1 MKILKIVSVIAFAA
15 AVILFGGYMLKEGA
29 KDKTGPVITVESD
42 NIEVSVSE
50 PREALLQG
58 VTATDAHDGDVT
70 ASVRVESLS
79 PFNESGE
86 RTVSYVAFDSD
97 GHVSH
102 AARTMRYTD
111 YTPPKFRFDGPLTYP
126 SETKDLMEKVTV
138 TDCIDGDLTELTQIL
153 FDTAADTTRP
163 GVYTARLKITN
174 SAGDSE
180 ELPVTI
186 EIFNPS
192 FYYRLPAINLKEQ
205 VLYLKKGDAF
215 DAAGQLQSA
224 VIDGIEY
231 TFVPGNGTY
240 GSGEESGAHTID
252 ISRAAI
258 EGSVDT
264 GTAGCYEVTYT
275 LEDPV
280 TGTGTGTARLYV
292 VVTEGGTK

>member
-1 MKILKIVSVIAFAA
+1 M
-15 AVILFGGYMLKEGA
+15 
-29 KDKTGPVITVESD
+29 
-42 NIEVSVSE
+42 
-50 PREALLQG
+50 
-58 VTATDAHDGDVT
+58 
-70 ASVRVESLS
+70 ESLS

-102 AARTMRYTD
+102 AARTMCYTD

-231 TFVPGNGTY
+231 TFVPGNGSY

>member
-1 MKILKIVSVIAFAA
+1 MKILKIVSVIAFMT

-29 KDKTGPVITVESD
+29 KDKTGPVITMESD

-79 PFNESGE
+79 PFNEKGE
-86 RTVSYVAFDSD
+86 RRVSYVAFDSD

-111 YTPPKFRFDGPLTYP
+111 YTPPKFQFDGPLTYP
-126 SETKDLMEKVTV
+126 SETKDLLEKVTV

-192 FYYRLPAINLKEQ
+192 VYYRLPAINLKEQ

-258 EGSVDT
+258 TGSVDT

-275 LEDPV
+275 LDDPV

>member
-1 MKILKIVSVIAFAA
+1 MKILKIVSVIALAA

-29 KDKTGPVITVESD
+29 KDKTGPVITMESD

-102 AARTMRYTD
+102 AARTMCYTD

-138 TDCIDGDLTELTQIL
+138 TDCID
-153 FDTAADTTRP
+153 A
-163 GVYTARLKITN
+163 ARLKITN

-192 FYYRLPAINLKEQ
+192 VYYRLPAINLKEQ

-231 TFVPGNGTY
+231 TFVPGNGSY

-264 GTAGCYEVTYT
+264 GTAGCYEVTYM

>member
-1 MKILKIVSVIAFAA
+1 VKILKIVSVIAFAA

-42 NIEVSVSE
+42 SIEVSVGD
-50 PREALLQG
+50 PREALLKG
-58 VTATDAHDGDVT
+58 VTAADAHDGDVT

-79 PFNESGE
+79 PFNEKGE
-86 RTVSYVAFDSD
+86 RRVSYVAFDSD

-111 YTPPKFRFDGPLTYP
+111 YTPPKFQFDGPLTYP
-126 SETKDLMEKVTV
+126 SETKDLLEKVTV

-192 FYYRLPAINLKEQ
+192 VYYRLPAINLKEQ

-258 EGSVDT
+258 TGSVDT

-275 LEDPV
+275 LDDPV